1 MGDGASSSRSGR
13 GGGTERVKGG
23 GAIGESKVTDHGR
36 RRSSCGYC
44 RSTSYSSISHGL
56 WADSI
61 TAEDYQELL
70 DHGWRRSGCFLYKP
84 EMEGTCCPSYTIRL
98 KATDFYPSKEQARIY
113 KKMQRFLDDTTSVK
127 KFESSKQKENSCRG
141 LLKLSGNDSITKMTA
156 LSTKESSA
164 STCENMCN
172 ENDIL
177 HSLANIINS
186 AVSTLFVS
194 YTAHLPK
201 AVVKKV
207 TCQAK
212 KKLVEIS
219 EDLVYTSSIAFQI
232 AAAIRRSQ
240 STDETIKCRESELL
254 DLNATTIAEQ
264 LACLVK
270 EHELPSELLI
280 KACNGHL
287 NFYSATKKR
296 SSEFIDLKESMQ
308 ASRGNRGNTKRICS
322 ADSNA
327 ILPQKRR
334 KLEIRMNRSS
344 FDQEEF
350 ALYRRYQIK
359 VHDDKPEKV
368 TVGSYKRFLVDTPIV
383 FVPPVSGDNTI
394 PPCGF
399 GSFHQQYLIDG
410 KLVAV
415 GVVDVLP
422 RCLSSKYL
430 FWDPDF
436 AFLSLGKYSALQE
449 INWVKETQNHC
460 PSLQY
465 YYLGYYIHSCNKMRY
480 KAAYRPSELL
490 CPLRYQWVP
499 FEVARPLLDRTPY
512 VILSDSLD
520 VKDCAMSPKLPN
532 PVENLGPD
540 FHDSSPMEDL
550 SDEDEEEDEE
560 VGFHYEDSDTGVED
574 ESNLAA
580 TNALNVADSRAYD
593 VGDIVLDV
601 NGSCVKFKDIEKVF
615 GPLERR
621 IISKLESQL
630 QRFVEVVGNEL
641 AGRMVYSLG

>member
-13 GGGTERVKGG
+13 GGGRERVKGG
-23 GAIGESKVTDHGR
+23 GGIGESKVTDHGR

-56 WADSI
+56 WADRI
-61 TAEDYQELL
+61 TAEDYQVLL

-98 KATDFYPSKEQARIY
+98 KATDFYPSKGQARVY

-127 KFESSKQKENSCRG
+127 KFESSKQKENFCRG
-141 LLKLSGNDSITKMTA
+141 LLKISGNDSITKMTA

-177 HSLANIINS
+177 HSLANIINN
-186 AVSTLFVS
+186 AVSKHFVS

-212 KKLVEIS
+212 KKLAEIS
-219 EDLVYTSSIAFQI
+219 EDLIYTSSIAFQI

-240 STDETIKCRESELL
+240 STDETVKSQESELL
-254 DLNATTIAEQ
+254 DLNATTIAEK
-264 LACLVK
+264 LSCLVK
-270 EHELPSELLI
+270 EHELPSQLLI

-287 NFYSATKKR
+287 NFYSAKKQKN
-296 SSEFIDLKESMQ
+296 SEFINSKEIMQ

-322 ADSNA
+322 TDSNA
-327 ILPQKRR
+327 VLPQKRR

-436 AFLSLGKYSALQE
+436 AFLSLGS
-449 INWVKETQNHC
+449 
-460 PSLQY
+460 
-465 YYLGYYIHSCNKMRY
+465 KMRY

-499 FEVARPLLDRTPY
+499 FEVASPLLDGNPY
-512 VILSDSLD
+512 VILSDYLS

-540 FHDSSPMEDL
+540 LHDSFPMEDL

-560 VGFHYEDSDTGVED
+560 VGFHYEDSDAGVED
-574 ESNLAA
+574 KSNLAA
-580 TNALNVADSRAYD
+580 SDALNVTDSRAYD

-601 NGSCVKFKDIEKVF
+601 NGSRVKFKDIEKVF

-621 IISKLESQL
+621 IVSKIESQL
-630 QRFVEVVGNEL
+630 QRYVEVVGNTSML
-641 AGRMVYSLG
+641 KIKIDASVGRPMSLKSCGALQTLEYSTIV